1 MPDETVPLEAN
12 QPPARSTRRRL
23 LGGFAGAPLAGIFG
37 GPATEAER
45 KRQSE
50 RHDKRRKRSRDR
62 GGDADRKT
70 GPGTAEGGRMPRGG
84 SPALKVLTRNLY
96 FGADLQPIFQAVS
109 FPDLLT
115 KVAQAFAMVQSTDFP
130 ERARALAD
138 EIADADP
145 HVVGLQEVTIWR
157 RGTPVNVADWAP
169 GIPAETVEYDFLA
182 ILLAEL
188 AARGKA
194 YAVVAKVQNV
204 DAQAPGFTAAGL
216 AQDIRITDHDV
227 ILARTD
233 LPKHVFEVGAA
244 ASGNFT
250 AKVTGSLLGLPVDV
264 KSGWT
269 NVDVSLHGRRVRIVE
284 THLEPFDLAIQERQR
299 VELVGGPLAT
309 AAPTVLMGDLNSPA
323 DRGSTYQEMLAEGF
337 EDAWSATRRN
347 DAGFTW
353 GHAADLRNP
362 EPTLTERIDFVL
374 TRGGLTASSAN
385 RVGHE
390 LEDRTPSGLWPSD
403 HAGVWAVLH
412 LTAS

>member
-1 MPDETVPLEAN
+1 MDDERVTLEIDRHSAG
-12 QPPARSTRRRL
+12 STRRRL
-23 LGGFAGAPLAGIFG
+23 LSGFVGGTLAGVFG
-37 GPATEAER
+37 CQATEADR
-45 KRQSE
+45 KRQSK
-50 RHDKRRKRSRDR
+50 RHDKNRKRLRDQGGDVQR
-62 GGDADRKT
+62 GGPRK
-70 GPGTAEGGRMPRGG
+70 EGKSKPRGG

-115 KVAQAFAMVQSTDFP
+115 KVAQAFAMVQATDFP
-130 ERARALAD
+130 ERAKVLAD
-138 EIADADP
+138 EIADATP

-157 RGTPVNVADWAP
+157 TGTPVNVADWTP
-169 GIPAETVEYDFLA
+169 GLPAETVEYDFLA
-182 ILLAEL
+182 ILLDEL

-194 YAVVAKVQNV
+194 YAVVARVENV

>member
-1 MPDETVPLEAN
+1 MHNETSALDAK
-12 QPPARSTRRRL
+12 QPSARSSRRL
-23 LGGFAGAPLAGIFG
+23 LLGSFVGAPLAGVFG
-37 GPATEAER
+37 GLATEAER

-50 RHDKRRKRSRDR
+50 RHDKHRKRPRDQ
-62 GGDADRKT
+62 GGDAQRKT
-70 GPGTAEGGRMPRGG
+70 GPSTTEGGRKPRDG

-96 FGADLQPIFQAVS
+96 FGADLQPVFQAVS

-115 KVAQAFAMVQSTDFP
+115 KVAQAFAMVQATDFP
-130 ERARALAD
+130 ERAKVLAG
-138 EIADADP
+138 EIAEADP
-145 HVVGLQEVTIWR
+145 HLVGLQEVTIWR
-157 RGTPVNVADWAP
+157 TGTPVNVADWTP
-169 GIPAETVEYDFLA
+169 GLPAETVEYDFLA
-182 ILLAEL
+182 ILLDEL

-194 YAVVAKVQNV
+194 YAVVAKVENV
-204 DAQAPGFTAAGL
+204 DAPAPGFTAAGL

-233 LPKHVFEVGAA
+233 LPNHVFEVGAA

-250 AKVTGSLLGLPVDV
+250 AKVTGSLLGQPIDV

-269 NVDVSLHGRRVRIVE
+269 KVDVNLHGRRVRIVE
-284 THLEPFDLAIQERQR
+284 THLEPFDLGIQERQR

-309 AAPTVLMGDLNSPA
+309 AAPTVLVGYLNSPA
-323 DRGSTYQEMLAEGF
+323 DKGNTYQEMLAAGF
-337 EDAWSATRRN
+337 EDAWATTRRN

-412 LTAS
+412 LTG